1 MIIGS
6 LSLIDPVYSLIWI
19 TENYQ
24 DSRHVASE
32 DQLWYVAQLAEME
45 TR

>member
-1 MIIGS
+1 MHAS
-6 LSLIDPVYSLIWI
+6 EPRQSCLEWIWI

-32 DQLWYVAQLAEME
+32 NQLWYVAQLAEME

>member
-1 MIIGS
+1 MEILG
-6 LSLIDPVYSLIWI
+6 LADPGFNLIWI